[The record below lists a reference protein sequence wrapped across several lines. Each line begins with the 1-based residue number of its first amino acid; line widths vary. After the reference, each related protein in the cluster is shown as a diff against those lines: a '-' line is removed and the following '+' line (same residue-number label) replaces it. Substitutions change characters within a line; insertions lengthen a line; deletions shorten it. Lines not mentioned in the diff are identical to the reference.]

1 MSACCSRSIPACR
14 RAPPSSWW
22 RARST
27 SSRCCLGRSA
37 AWSARRCRSAI
48 SKHERQRP
56 SGGPMITRRQTLSV
70 AAALATLLAAG
81 PAAAQD
87 NAPAKLKV
95 LATFSILGDLVRNV
109 GGDRVEVATLVG
121 PNSDAHVY
129 APAPADAKK
138 VADAKVVFTNGLGY
152 EGWMSRLVKASGSK
166 APLVVASK
174 GVKERKAKSGHGH
187 DHGGGADPHAWQ
199 SVANVKVYVANIR
212 DALITA
218 DPAGK
223 AAYEANAAA
232 YLGKLDALDR
242 EVKAAVAAIPADRR
256 KIISTHDAFGYF
268 QQAYGVEFIAP
279 QGVSTEAE
287 PSARDVA
294 RIITQVKKQK
304 IPAVFLENITDAR
317 MMERIAQESG
327 ARIGG
332 RLYSDALTDAKG
344 DAPTYLDMM
353 RHNIKQIST
362 ALMS

>member
-1 MSACCSRSIPACR
+1 MISRRWMLP
-14 RAPPSSWW
+14 
-22 RARST
+22 
-27 SSRCCLGRSA
+27 
-37 AWSARRCRSAI
+37 
-48 SKHERQRP
+48 
-56 SGGPMITRRQTLSV
+56 
-70 AAALATLLAAG
+70 AAAGLALLMTAG
-81 PAAAQD
+81 PALAQD
-87 NAPAKLKV
+87 KLKV
-95 LATFSILGDLVRNV
+95 LATFSILGDFVKNV

-138 VADAKVVFTNGLGY
+138 VADAKVVIVNGLGY
-152 EGWMSRLVKASGSK
+152 EGWMSRLAKASGSK
-166 APLVVASK
+166 APVVVASK
-174 GVKERKAKSGHGH
+174 GVKERKAPGGHGH
-187 DHGGGADPHAWQ
+187 GGADPHAWQ
-199 SVANVKVYVANIR
+199 SVANAKVYVANIR
-212 DALITA
+212 DALIAA

-232 YLGKLDALDR
+232 YLGKLDALDQD
-242 EVKAAVAAIPADRR
+242 VKAAVAAIPADRR

-304 IPAVFLENITDAR
+304 IPAVFLENIADPR
-317 MMERIAQESG
+317 LMERIAQESG
-327 ARIGG
+327 ARVGG
-332 RLYSDALTDAKG
+332 KLYSDALTDAKG

-353 RHNIKQIST
+353 RHNIKQISA